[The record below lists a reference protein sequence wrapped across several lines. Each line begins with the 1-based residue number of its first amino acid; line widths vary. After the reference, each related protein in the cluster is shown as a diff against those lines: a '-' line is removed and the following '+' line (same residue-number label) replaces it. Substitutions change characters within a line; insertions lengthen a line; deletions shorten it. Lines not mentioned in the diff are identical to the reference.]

1 MYRAQG
7 ILKRW
12 KEFKITD
19 NEHSRTVS
27 LMDFLQYQYK
37 RYLELCD
44 RCSEMPVP
52 FGKWLLQTI
61 DKAN

>member
-12 KEFKITD
+12 KEFKASDT
-19 NEHSRTVS
+19 EQSRTVP

-37 RYLELCD
+37 RYIELCD
-44 RCSEMPVP
+44 RCNELPIT
-52 FGKWLLQTI
+52 FGKWLLQKI
-61 DKAN
+61 IIK